1 MSNARV
7 DVGAYPA
14 APSPMRTPVERLGDF
29 AAALRRRWLPATAVF
44 GLVLFAAVASTA
56 VRHKTYV
63 ATAQILLQPTDTVQS
78 TISPG
83 SVPGQA
89 DAERDVTTNTQLITS
104 EPVAA
109 AVRRQLAIRI
119 TLPRLEARI
128 KVGGAETSNLVSI
141 EASDSNPARAAQ
153 LATAFATQY
162 QAYRREIAVQQI
174 NQALAA
180 AESDPQARIATSPVA
195 ARVRQLQAAAAAET
209 GGVQIVRPATE
220 PTRPAS
226 PKLSSAVMLGLVG
239 GIALAL
245 AVVFGL
251 EAVDRRLLSREQ
263 FEEAFEARVL
273 STMPSGKRGADAR
286 TAQAALERECTD
298 LAARLAFTD
307 AARDSRVIM
316 LSPATAGEAVGPVAL
331 GLAQAL
337 ATLGRRV
344 MLIEA
349 DLVGRPGLRAGET
362 GEPGGLSAVLT
373 GRSNLSREVTEM
385 HFLTEA
391 ADGSGEL
398 EPWARV
404 SYSTLPSGARVGE
417 PEALLGRGAMRDVLA
432 QAAERNDIVLVLS
445 CPFDRPSGVLPLA
458 RLCDGA
464 IVLARRRTVHVGEAH
479 SIAELLRGTRARML
493 GVVLLPDD
501 FSDGGGH
508 GRGHIVDRIPRPAE
522 RYTTTK
528 EEGTL
533 PALAVFSP
541 SDQERG

>member
-7 DVGAYPA
+7 DVGAYPV
-14 APSPMRTPVERLGDF
+14 APSPIRTPVERLGDF
-29 AAALRRRWLPATAVF
+29 GAALRRRWVPAVAVF
-44 GLVLFAAVASTA
+44 ALVLFAAVASTA

-63 ATAQILLQPTDTVQS
+63 GTAQILLQPTDTVQS

-83 SVPGQA
+83 SIPGQA

-109 AVRRQLAIRI
+109 AVRRELGIPI
-119 TLPRLEARI
+119 TLPRLESRI

-141 EASDSNPARAAQ
+141 EASDANPARAAQ

-162 QAYRREIAVQQI
+162 QTYRREIAVQQI

-180 AESDPQARIATSPVA
+180 AESDPQSKVAASAVA

-209 GGVQIVRPATE
+209 GGVQIVRPATV
-220 PTRPAS
+220 PMHPAS
-226 PKLSSAVMLGLVG
+226 PKLSSAVLLGLVA

-245 AVVFGL
+245 CVVFGL
-251 EAVDRRLLSREQ
+251 EAVDRRLLSRDQ
-263 FEEAFEARVL
+263 FEDAFQAPVL
-273 STMPSGKRGADAR
+273 AAIPPRRRGGDTRAG
-286 TAQAALERECTD
+286 QVALERECTD

-316 LSPATAGEAVGPVAL
+316 LSPASSAEAAGPVAL

-349 DLVGRPGLRAGET
+349 DLVGRPGLRAGEP

-404 SYSTLPSGARVGE
+404 SYATLPSGPRVGE

-432 QAAERNDIVLVLS
+432 QAAERNDVVLVLS

-464 IVLARRRTVHVGEAH
+464 IVLARQRSLHVEQARG
-479 SIAELLRGTRARML
+479 IADLLAGTRARML
-493 GVVLLPDD
+493 GAVLLPAD
-501 FSDGGGH
+501 FAEVGPQR
-508 GRGHIVDRIPRPAE
+508 RGHIVDRIPRPAE
-522 RYTTTK
+522 RYTTT
-528 EEGTL
+528 EEGTM